1 MEKIN
6 QTIMEIEKVIKGKR
20 DVISFVLMTILAD
33 GHVLMEDIPGV
44 GKTTLALA
52 FSKALALDYH
62 RVQFTP
68 DVLPGDITGF
78 SMYNKKT
85 EEFEYVKGS
94 AFCSLML
101 ADEINRTSP
110 KTQSALLEIMEE
122 RHVTVDGVTRELP
135 KPFVVIATQNPYGS
149 SGTQKLPESQ
159 MDRFMTCVSMG
170 YPEREFEMEILKGEG
185 IRRIDEV
192 KPVMT
197 REELLDIKEQVRK
210 VYVDELLYGYITDI
224 CRLTRNH
231 DMISLGISPRGTLS
245 LLAMAKAHA
254 FCFDRNFVTP
264 QDILA
269 VLSKTCSHRI
279 ILSAKGKAGGLSEG
293 EVLEQISKEI
303 PVPQRKR

>member
-135 KPFVVIATQNPYGS
+135 NPFVVIATQNPYGS

-210 VYVDELLYGYITDI
+210 VYVDELLYGYITDL

-279 ILSAKGKAGGLSEG
+279 LLSAKGKAGGLSEG

-303 PVPQRKR
+303 PIPQRKR

>member
-197 REELLDIKEQVRK
+197 KEELLDIKEQVRK
-210 VYVDELLYGYITDI
+210 VYVDELLYGYITDL

>member
-6 QTIMEIEKVIKGKR
+6 QTIMEIEKVIKGKQ

-210 VYVDELLYGYITDI
+210 VYVDELLYGYMTDL

-231 DMISLGISPRGTLS
+231 NMISLGISPRGTLS

>member
-210 VYVDELLYGYITDI
+210 VYVDELLYGYITDL